1 MQRYILIRL
10 GQSILTLF
18 MISIVV
24 FVLARLSGDPINVLT
39 SDDMSDQ
46 DLQQVRE
53 NWGLDKSYPE
63 QYWLYLT
70 NVVRGDFGK
79 SLRFK
84 GYTAVSLIKRRLP
97 ATLELTAVALG
108 FGILLALPIGV
119 LSAVKKDT
127 PFDYGAKIFGLLGQ
141 SVPSFW
147 LGIVLIWIF
156 GVTLGWLPVS
166 LRGEESFFQRLDHIV
181 LPAFTLGYFSVAAL
195 MRLTR
200 SAMLEVLD
208 SEYVKTA
215 HLKGLPQW
223 KVLWKHCMR
232 NAAIGPL
239 TYLGILMGI
248 VLTGAVAIET
258 VFAWPGL
265 GLLIVQSVQAR
276 DFPVV
281 QALALWGALGVI
293 AINLTVDIS
302 YAYLDPRIRYN

>member
-1 MQRYILIRL
+1 
-10 GQSILTLF
+10 
-18 MISIVV
+18 
-24 FVLARLSGDPINVLT
+24 
-39 SDDMSDQ
+39 
-46 DLQQVRE
+46 
-53 NWGLDKSYPE
+53 
-63 QYWLYLT
+63 
-70 NVVRGDFGK
+70 
-79 SLRFK
+79 
-84 GYTAVSLIKRRLP
+84 
-97 ATLELTAVALG
+97 
-108 FGILLALPIGV
+108 
-119 LSAVKKDT
+119 
-127 PFDYGAKIFGLLGQ
+127 
-141 SVPSFW
+141 
-147 LGIVLIWIF
+147 
-156 GVTLGWLPVS
+156 
-166 LRGEESFFQRLDHIV
+166 V

-223 KVLWKHCMR
+223 KVLWKHCLR

-239 TYLGILMGI
+239 TYLGILTGI

-293 AINLTVDIS
+293 AINLMVDIS
-302 YAYLDPRIRYN
+302 YAYLDPRIRYR